1 MEQNKNK
8 ITAESE
14 CDEECKECVE
24 RAREKQIQTS
34 RHALHE
40 LQHVI
45 VSIDVGIKN
54 LGWTIF
60 ASPNSFKDGE
70 IVTEIEQ
77 LQVNFGVYGIDPQ
90 ANKDNSIV
98 TERCKHVKRFFQHI
112 ANSFKIDYVII
123 ERQVNANERAME
135 LMYAIT
141 TAAQCY
147 TDEFEDVI
155 IFAPA
160 LKFNLLKMP
169 YDTKNKAHKKLSIEI
184 CRSVLQAIT
193 EDKVEDFDKFPKKDD
208 VADSFNQA
216 FEWMCH
222 KKLVNFTLSDIKKL
236 LH

>member
-8 ITAESE
+8 ITAECEYEERSE
-14 CDEECKECVE
+14 CT
-24 RAREKQIQTS
+24 Q
-34 RHALHE
+34 HA
-40 LQHVI
+40 I

-60 ASPNSFKDGE
+60 ASPNTFKDGE
-70 IVTEIEQ
+70 IVTKIDE
-77 LQVNFGVYGIDPQ
+77 LHVNFGVHGIDSQ
-90 ANKDNSIV
+90 ANANNSIV
-98 TERCKHVKRFFQHI
+98 IERCKHVKKFFQHI

-155 IFAPA
+155 IFDPK
-160 LKFNLLKMP
+160 LKFNLLKIP
-169 YDTKNKAHKKLSIEI
+169 YDTKNKAHKRLSIEI

-222 KKLVNFTLSDIKKL
+222 KKMINYTLNDIKML

>member
-1 MEQNKNK
+1 MKQNKNK
-8 ITAESE
+8 QNE
-14 CDEECKECVE
+14 CETHHFT
-24 RAREKQIQTS
+24 QIM
-34 RHALHE
+34 
-40 LQHVI
+40 HVI

-54 LGWTIF
+54 LGWTIL
-60 ASPNSFKDGE
+60 ASPNSFKNSE
-70 IVTEIEQ
+70 MVTEIEQ

-90 ANKDNSIV
+90 ADKDNSIV

-112 ANSFKIDYVII
+112 ANNFKIDYVII

-155 IFAPA
+155 IFDPK
-160 LKFNLLKMP
+160 LKFNLLKIP
-169 YDTKNKAHKKLSIEI
+169 YDTKNKAHKRLSIEI
-184 CRSVLQAIT
+184 CRSILQAIT
-193 EDKVEDFDKFPKKDD
+193 EDKVLDFDKFLKKDD

-222 KKLVNFTLSDIKKL
+222 KKMVNFTLTNIKKL